1 MVEMV
6 FIGLSNGD
14 FMNVSYGVEPDVW
27 TKTVEPFMFGS
38 PNRSLFG
45 RSYKKFEPKL
55 ELSE

>member
-38 PNRSLFG
+38 PNRPLFG
-45 RSYKKFEPKL
+45 RSY
-55 ELSE
+55 